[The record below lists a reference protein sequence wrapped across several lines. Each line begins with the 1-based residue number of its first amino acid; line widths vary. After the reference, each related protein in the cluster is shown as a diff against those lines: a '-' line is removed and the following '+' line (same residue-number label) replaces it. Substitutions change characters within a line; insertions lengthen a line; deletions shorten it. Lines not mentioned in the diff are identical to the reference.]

1 MRELFIPSD
10 IERCELL
17 EELASGRHFTDD
29 KTRAYKAM
37 VSAHGRIAFPDGPLS
52 GPVEVRVSAIYAA
65 PASWSRRKRE
75 DALNDRVRPTGRPDV
90 DNLAKGVMDA
100 LNGIAYAD
108 DSQIVRLTASKHYG
122 HSDSVV
128 VMVVAL
134 DTDTQELAA

>member
-1 MRELFIPSD
+1 MTSFVIPV
-10 IERCELL
+10 RPHPWQRAR
-17 EELASGRHFTDD
+17 LANGRHFTDD

-37 VSAHGRIAFPDGPLS
+37 IAAYGRISFPGVPLS

-134 DTDTQELAA
+134 DAATQELAA

>member
-1 MRELFIPSD
+1 MTSFVVPVRPYPWQRARL
-10 IERCELL
+10 R
-17 EELASGRHFTDD
+17 ANGMHFTDA
-29 KTRAYKAM
+29 KTRAYKSLIA
-37 VSAHGRIAFPDGPLS
+37 AHGRQSFADVPLTGPI
-52 GPVEVRVSAIYAA
+52 EMRVSAVYAV
-65 PASWSRRKRE
+65 PVSWSRRKRE

-134 DTDTQELAA
+134 DAATQELAA